1 MQVAGSGTS
10 VSVDKVEPI
19 SESVFYDE
27 RRGLVIPAD
36 TTPLKE
42 TTGWDADE
50 STLRSSDGISAACS
64 GE

>member
-1 MQVAGSGTS
+1 MPRFQVAGSGIE
-10 VSVDKVEPI
+10 VSVGKVENVSQDI
-19 SESVFYDE
+19 LR

-42 TTGWDADE
+42 TISWDADE
-50 STLRSSDGISAACS
+50 STLRSSDGISCS

>member
-1 MQVAGSGTS
+1 M
-10 VSVDKVEPI
+10 SVDKVEAI
-19 SESVFYDE
+19 SDSVFYGE
-27 RRGLVIPAD
+27 RRGLVIPTD